1 MSSGSLRYVSDTPT
15 AASQCL
21 GISQAM
27 NDVGARR
34 YKQAV
39 GVRTTSYDSDKHVLY
54 GLQENANGIGPW
66 SLPSQLIETRHVEYG
81 S

>member
-1 MSSGSLRYVSDTPT
+1 
-15 AASQCL
+15 
-21 GISQAM
+21 M
-27 NDVGARR
+27 NDIGARR

-39 GVRTTSYDSDKHVLY
+39 GVRTTSYDLLCVFDEHALY

-66 SLPSQLIETRHVEYG
+66 SLPSQLIETRHVDYG